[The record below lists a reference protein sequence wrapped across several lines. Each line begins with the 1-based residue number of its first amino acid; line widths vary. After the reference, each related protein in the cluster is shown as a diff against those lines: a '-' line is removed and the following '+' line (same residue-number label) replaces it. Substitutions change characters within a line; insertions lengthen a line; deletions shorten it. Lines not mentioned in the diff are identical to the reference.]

1 MRHTQ
6 HLAGLLAAVF
16 LLPAFA
22 AEVSHWQG
30 APLKDLLIELN
41 EQGYQLI
48 YSSALVSDDLLILEE
63 PNLDEPIDGLKS
75 ILQPLGLALAGGPS
89 GSWLVVRDEPVTDVA
104 VATVNEPAAP
114 ALPEVIVTSSLHRI
128 AALQT
133 SAPRFLDRELASRIP
148 AAAEEVVRMTARL
161 PGTASGGISVRNHVR
176 GGEANEVLF
185 LLDGLRLYEPFHLKD
200 FQSVATTINSN
211 AIDGMDFYSGAYPA
225 RFGDRMSGVI
235 DMHLREPDKAIETEL
250 ALSFFNTSVLSMGR
264 FGSGEEGDWLFATRR
279 GNLDLI
285 ADIIN
290 PDIGNPDYQ
299 DYIVHAG
306 WEFGPRAKLSA
317 NLMLSKD
324 KLSLAD
330 VDRGENANANYENQ
344 VFWLKWQ
351 ADWNSKLHSD
361 TIFSLSD
368 ISNERRGTLL
378 LPGIVAGA
386 LDERH
391 EFQSYGLKQD
401 WTFAPSSKWML
412 LFGVDAKHLDSKYR
426 FDSIKA
432 VTPPFDG
439 ILDNEALLVRNSNL
453 APEGAQYGAHLEL
466 RLQISPALVVD
477 AGIRRDYQSY
487 TTANDDSQTS
497 PRLSLLYKIG
507 KASEFRLGWGQYS
520 QAQEI
525 NELQVSDGIESYF
538 PAQRAEHVVANL
550 AHEFAGQL
558 DLELSYYRKSFRSVR
573 PRFENAFNT
582 LTLLPEIQF
591 DRVRIGAASAQAEG
605 AELQI
610 RRGGSED
617 NLFWWLGYAWS
628 EVRDK
633 TSEGSVLR
641 SWDQSHTVKA
651 GMSWRWGPWDF
662 SAAAEVHRG
671 WPKTVLVAETII
683 DAGGAEIL
691 QLTTTPRNES
701 RYSNFHT
708 LDVRVSRVFDL
719 RRGEL
724 SAFLEVSNIYDR
736 ANACCTEYS
745 LGSTPSGEPDLL
757 AKEKY
762 WLPLLP
768 SLGVV
773 WRF

>member
-1 MRHTQ
+1 MQNTHR
-6 HLAGLLAAVF
+6 LSGLFAFLVCLPALAAGL
-16 LLPAFA
+16 
-22 AEVSHWQG
+22 EQWRG
-30 APLKDLLIELN
+30 EPLVDLLDAVS
-41 EQGYQLI
+41 EQGLRVI
-48 YSSALVSDDLLILEE
+48 YSSALVADDFIVT
-63 PNLDEPIDGLKS
+63 DEPDLSDPVEGLKS
-75 ILQPLGLALAGGPS
+75 ALRPFGLALESGPAA
-89 GSWLVVRDEPVTDVA
+89 SWLVVRAEAAVDDAVVAIIEHTEP
-104 VATVNEPAAP
+104 P
-114 ALPEVIVTSSLHRI
+114 LPEIIVTSSLHRI
-128 AALQT
+128 GSLQT

-200 FQSVATTINSN
+200 FQAVATTINPN

-235 DMHLREPDKAIETEL
+235 DMHLREPDKPIETEL
-250 ALSFFNTSVLSMGR
+250 ALSFFNASVLSMGR
-264 FGSGEEGDWLFATRR
+264 FGGGEKGDWLVAARR

-290 PDIGNPDYQ
+290 PDIGSPDYQ
-299 DYIVHAG
+299 DYIVHGG
-306 WEFGPRAKLSA
+306 WEFGPRTKLSA
-317 NLMLSKD
+317 NFMLSKD
-324 KLSLAD
+324 KLLLAD

-351 ADWNSKLHSD
+351 ADWSSRLHSD

-378 LPGIVAGA
+378 LPGIVTGA
-386 LDERH
+386 LDEQH
-391 EFQSYGLKQD
+391 EFRSYGLKQD
-401 WTFAPSSKWML
+401 WTFTPSSKWML
-412 LFGVDAKHLDSKYR
+412 LFGVDAKRLDSKYR
-426 FDSIKA
+426 FNSIKA

-453 APEGAQYGAHLEL
+453 SPEGAQYGAHVEL

-497 PRLSLLYKIG
+497 PRLSLLYRLG
-507 KASEFRLGWGQYS
+507 KTTEFRLGWGQYS

-550 AHEFAGQL
+550 AHNVAGKI
-558 DLELSYYRKSFRSVR
+558 DIELSYYRKSFRTVR
-573 PRFENAFNT
+573 PRYENVFNT

-591 DRVRIGAASAQAEG
+591 DRVQIDAASAQAEG

-610 RRGGSED
+610 RRGSSED
-617 NLFWWLGYAWS
+617 NLFWWLGYSWS
-628 EVRDK
+628 EVRDE
-633 TSEGSVLR
+633 TSDGKVLR
-641 SWDQSHTVKA
+641 SWDQAHTVKA
-651 GMSWRWGPWDF
+651 GISWRWGPWDF
-662 SAAAEVHRG
+662 SAAAEAHRG
-671 WPKTVLVAETII
+671 WPKTELIAETIV
-683 DAGGAEIL
+683 DAGGMEIL
-691 QLTTTPRNES
+691 QLTTTPRNEG
-701 RYSNFHT
+701 RYSNFNT
-708 LDVRVSRVFDL
+708 LDVRVSRDFDL
-719 RRGEL
+719 RHGEL
-724 SAFLEVSNIYDR
+724 TAFLEISNVYDR
-736 ANACCTEYS
+736 ANPCCTEYS
-745 LGSTPSGEPDLL
+745 LGGTPSGGPALL
-757 AKEKY
+757 AKETH